1 MSSWSAADI
10 PDQSGR
16 TFVVTGANSGL
27 GAATA
32 RALAAR
38 GAHVIL
44 ACRNVTKGEAAA
56 ATMPGNTAVRPLDLS
71 DLASIR
77 GFATNTGQFDV
88 LVNNAGVMAVPKA
101 RTADGFEM
109 QIGTNFLGHFALAGL
124 LLPKIS
130 SRVVT
135 LSSWVH
141 RSGKIDLDDLNW
153 HKRRYR
159 AWAAYGQS
167 KLADLMFSRELQRRL
182 SSAGSPVFAVAAHPG
197 YAATELQSH
206 TESFMDKVM
215 SLGNTLIAQSAD
227 AGALPTLYA
236 ATMPDVS
243 GGDYY
248 GPGGLF
254 EMRGA
259 PKRVGMSRGAQ
270 DNAVAA
276 KLWAKAEALTGVTYP
291 L

>member
-1 MSSWSAADI
+1 MSWTAADI

-27 GAATA
+27 GEATA
-32 RALAAR
+32 RELAAH

-44 ACRNVTKGEAAA
+44 ACRTVAKGEAVA
-56 ATMPGNTAVRPLDLS
+56 ATMSGEVAVRPLDLA

-77 GFATNTGQFDV
+77 AFAKVSGDIDV
-88 LVNNAGVMAVPKA
+88 LINNAGVMAVPKA

-109 QIGTNFLGHFALAGL
+109 QIGTNFLGHFALTGL

-135 LSSWVH
+135 LSSFAH
-141 RSGKIDLDDLNW
+141 RMGRVDLADLNW
-153 HKRRYR
+153 HTRRYR
-159 AWAAYGQS
+159 RWAAYGQS
-167 KLADLMFSRELQRRL
+167 KLADLIFAKELQRRL
-182 SSAGSPVFAVAAHPG
+182 VVAKSGVISVAAHPG

-206 TESFMDKVM
+206 TESILDKVM
-215 SLGNTLIAQSAD
+215 TFGNRLLAQRAS

-236 ATMPDVS
+236 ATMPDVI
-243 GGDYY
+243 GGDYWGPS
-248 GPGGLF
+248 GPG

-259 PKRVGMSRGAQ
+259 PTRVGAARAARDTAM
-270 DNAVAA
+270 AA
-276 KLWAKAEALTGVTYP
+276 KLWQKAEALTGVSFP
-291 L
+291 